1 MMQETMEPKMSAEYV
16 AKCNQLKRLKLG
28 NTECIKWVS
37 YSQVRQALD
46 PQDAH
51 ANAFWRATLSV
62 FLLLQVIFA
71 SWFQIT
77 SFKKVAGGARSD
89 VGSHNLI

>member
-16 AKCNQLKRLKLG
+16 AKCNQLIGLKLG
-28 NTECIKWVS
+28 NTECFKWVS
-37 YSQVRQALD
+37 YSQVRQALY

-71 SWFQIT
+71 S
-77 SFKKVAGGARSD
+77 
-89 VGSHNLI
+89 

>member
-1 MMQETMEPKMSAEYV
+1 MIFVHLINKVGKEDLAKRHPRNLMMQETMEPKMSAEYV
-16 AKCNQLKRLKLG
+16 AKCNQLKGLKLG

-37 YSQVRQALD
+37 YSQVRQALY

-71 SWFQIT
+71 S
-77 SFKKVAGGARSD
+77 
-89 VGSHNLI
+89 